1 MKIGPI
7 ELFSLISV
15 SHFINSGLG
24 PWVIRRSVIN
34 SLFLKMET
42 CQEVVMNEDIEALPA
57 TDGEFRL
64 VEFGFSF
71 KVR

>member
-42 CQEVVMNEDIEALPA
+42 CQEVVMNEDIETLPA